1 MKLEIGG
8 WVLSLFE
15 AEYKDVTINGN
26 CVKVLNGKNKIRT
39 ISIFT
44 NNESIPISKKMELF
58 VKDAKTEQV
67 PQIIPLQTFEAQLQ
81 EIQSLGTRI
90 EGLNQDF
97 SQQQEELLRLSNN
110 WSHIEKFNLKLK
122 EISEFKDIC
131 ERKQEAN
138 KMMWDDQRAVND
150 QQWKKITRVER

>member
-26 CVKVLNGKNKIRT
+26 CVKVLNGKNEIRT

-58 VKDAKTEQV
+58 VKDAETEQV
-67 PQIIPLQTFEAQLQ
+67 PQIIPLQTSEAQLQ
-81 EIQSLGTRI
+81 EIQSLKTRI

-110 WSHIEKFNLKLK
+110 WTHLEKFSINLKECRSLG
-122 EISEFKDIC
+122 
-131 ERKQEAN
+131 R
-138 KMMWDDQRAVND
+138 
-150 QQWKKITRVER
+150 